1 MKRLLLCSFALV
13 MALGVSAQQDRI
25 FTKDGREIA
34 CRITNTSNAERIFY
48 EEYPSDD
55 EVLHRTMLI
64 SEVDYIIRVGKH
76 MAYDDWGTLKEIKE
90 KSIAPMPV
98 HKFIY
103 GIGGGVTTG
112 NFRNKQAIG
121 EAELRNTKR
130 GMAWFVTGS
139 MHYALL
145 PRLYLGG
152 EVRYDNITPYVNVKQ
167 HNLMLG
173 PSIEQR
179 FYLRNSRS
187 FFFVGGS
194 LAYSFGWRHFER
206 NISGS
211 TWEIYDK
218 AAWPQHTVSFN
229 PKFGVDMRVANKLY
243 LNLALVGVFD
253 FLRMGKIDATPI
265 NQGSY
270 NPYGY
275 KHVDPI
281 LNVGVQVGLRFGSNE
296 K

>member
-1 MKRLLLCSFALV
+1 MKRLLLCIFALV

-112 NFRNKQAIG
+112 NFRNKQTEGTNI
-121 EAELRNTKR
+121 KR
-130 GMAWFVTGS
+130 GMAWFISGN
-139 MHYALL
+139 MHYAIL

-152 EVRYDNITPYVNVKQ
+152 EVRYDNITPYINVKQ
-167 HNLMLG
+167 QNIGIG

-187 FFFVGGS
+187 FFFIGG
-194 LAYSFGWRHFER
+194 AIDYNFGWRHYEP
-206 NISGS
+206 NVNGS

-218 AAWPQHTVSFN
+218 AAWAQHVISIN

-243 LNLALVGVFD
+243 LNLALIGVFD
-253 FLRMGKIDATPI
+253 LFGFGKIDATPV

-281 LNVGVQVGLRFGSNE
+281 QSVGLQVGLRFGSSE